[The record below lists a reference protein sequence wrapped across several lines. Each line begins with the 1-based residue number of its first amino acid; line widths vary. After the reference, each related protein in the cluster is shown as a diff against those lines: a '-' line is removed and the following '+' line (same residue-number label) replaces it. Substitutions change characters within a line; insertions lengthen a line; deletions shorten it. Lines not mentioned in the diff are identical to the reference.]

1 MSHPRGHEVYIGQLH
16 GPPWPIPV
24 RSSRQCRC
32 RLVRIYLSV
41 FTPYPVPKAR
51 NPLFAMPAVSIHVHV
66 FISLHLWNDSA
77 SYARDWASSHAFLS
91 HPMTVCKKDS
101 PFRGKIDG
109 TDHLRSREP
118 FKCLPTLSFNEH
130 TPLALVSI
138 IVKYYTYI
146 YKYKYMIYIYILL
159 LLLFLWSWWLFLFIS
174 IIYCY
179 YHYYYYYHE
188 NNYYHYHY
196 HYYHY
201 HYYYISI

>member
-1 MSHPRGHEVYIGQLH
+1 MKDIWLGCERWLWTTALVDQAWHADMLFFGPLLPLLAETCPRVISASPACQRLSAPKG
-16 GPPWPIPV
+16 W
-24 RSSRQCRC
+24 RQCRC

-118 FKCLPTLSFNEH
+118 FKCLPTLSFKEH
-130 TPLALVSI
+130 TPSALVSI

-146 YKYKYMIYIYILL
+146 YI
-159 LLLFLWSWWLFLFIS
+159 
-174 IIYCY
+174 
-179 YHYYYYYHE
+179 
-188 NNYYHYHY
+188 
-196 HYYHY
+196 
-201 HYYYISI
+201 